1 MVVDKTDLKIL
12 SILQEDSKAKMKD
25 IAASIGMTITPVYE
39 RIKKLER
46 NGILEKYTIHVNPK
60 SLGYHLVAYC
70 SVTLKEHSQKN
81 LRLFEDGVQALQ
93 QVLECNHMSG
103 SFDYLLK
110 VVVKDMEEYQ
120 LFISNHLAA
129 LDNIGQVQSYFVM
142 KSIKE
147 KIFSCGDVIP
157 SNR

>member
-1 MVVDKTDLKIL
+1 MIVDKTDLRIL
-12 SILQEDSKAKMKD
+12 EMLQHDSKVKMKD
-25 IAASIGMTITPVYE
+25 IAEANDMTITPVYE

-46 NGILEKYTIHVNPK
+46 NGIIEKYTIQVDPK
-60 SLGYHLVAYC
+60 HLGYHLVAYC

-81 LRLFEDGVQALQ
+81 ILLFEDGVQALQ

-110 VVVKDMEEYQ
+110 VVVKDMEDYQ
-120 LFISNHLAA
+120 LFISNHLAT

-147 KIFSCGDVIP
+147 KTFSCGDVI
-157 SNR
+157 SDRR

>member
-1 MVVDKTDLKIL
+1 MIVDKTDLSIL
-12 SILQEDSKAKMKD
+12 SMLQKDSKAKMKD
-25 IAASIGMTITPVYE
+25 IAEAIGMTITPVYE

-46 NGILEKYTIHVNPK
+46 NGILEKYTIQVNPK
-60 SLGYHLVAYC
+60 HLGYHLVAYC

-81 LRLFEDGVQALQ
+81 LHLFEDGVQALQ

-110 VVVKDMEEYQ
+110 VVVKDMEDYQ
-120 LFISNHLAA
+120 LFISNQLAA

-157 SNR
+157 EHR